1 MRSHFLSLTLTQ
13 ADNRKEKAHP
23 SLHEALVHNTVRILK
38 VVPTI
43 HETSKFHRMATH
55 KESDRLSLGPA
66 VVDEKLST
74 TKGVV

>member
-1 MRSHFLSLTLTQ
+1 ML
-13 ADNRKEKAHP
+13 
-23 SLHEALVHNTVRILK
+23 HNTVRILK

-43 HETSKFHRMATH
+43 HETSQFQRIATH

-74 TKGVV
+74 TKGVL